1 MDAIRFNGLIIALNT
16 VKRIS
21 DWLGD
26 AGFTP
31 GGELYAEK
39 EEGRRYKHILVKR
52 TQFISQCL
60 CVSLSLVHSLS
71 ASLCLSLPLSAS
83 LCLSL
88 SLSVSLSPS
97 LCSLCVPN
105 VQPKGLDLLGRK
117 GTAADKAVAD
127 KKRESRANLAL
138 VSIAT
143 TRSLMSLFVV
153 VSFLWTSHEV
163 NSK

>member
-1 MDAIRFNGLIIALNT
+1 
-16 VKRIS
+16 V
-21 DWLGD
+21 
-26 AGFTP
+26 
-31 GGELYAEK
+31 
-39 EEGRRYKHILVKR
+39 
-52 TQFISQCL
+52 
-60 CVSLSLVHSLS
+60 CVGAVWCDTDSPS
-71 ASLCLSLPLSAS
+71 LSAS

-88 SLSVSLSPS
+88 SLSLSVSLSLSASLSPS
-97 LCSLCVPN
+97 LCSRCVSN